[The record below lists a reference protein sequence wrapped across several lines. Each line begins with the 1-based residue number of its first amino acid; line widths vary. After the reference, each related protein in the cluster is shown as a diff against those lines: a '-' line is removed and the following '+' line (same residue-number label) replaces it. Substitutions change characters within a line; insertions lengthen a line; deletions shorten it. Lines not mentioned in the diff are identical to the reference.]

1 MASSH
6 LDQARLAAACA
17 AHHAELLPTRDLERH
32 ILQHQRETGTVP
44 HVHVL
49 QLQRTIL
56 RRPGGS
62 TTSENGATT
71 STVAAF

>member
-1 MASSH
+1 MAFSY

-32 ILQHQRETGTVP
+32 ILQHQRETRTVS

-49 QLQRTIL
+49 QLQRAII

-62 TTSENGATT
+62 TTTT
-71 STVAAF
+71 AAAF